1 MKHDWKHV
9 RDAEGKYV
17 PGERQDSQGNSCSRK
32 GGLMVRVN
40 LRFTVLY
47 DFPFCAFK
55 KHAPNLIRTIQKVG
69 TNHKG
74 LKS

>member
-1 MKHDWKHV
+1 MKHDWAHV

-17 PGERQDSQGNSCSRK
+17 PGERKDSQGNSCSRK

-40 LRFTVLY
+40 HRFTVLC
-47 DFPFCAFK
+47 DSPFCAFK
-55 KHAPNLIRTIQKVG
+55 NMPKILNRTIQKPG
-69 TNHKG
+69 TKNKG